1 MKLLTDDVLLGSAVD
16 AGAIGPLEEEIK
28 GDRILSYGLDTR
40 NASQL
45 GASSSFI
52 STFDG
57 LSGQV
62 GTIDPSAKFTQ
73 IASTFS
79 FSDIAVSKDGT
90 IFGITPTQLFKID
103 PVSGL
108 SSFVGGLPAGVNMN
122 ALEFANDIL
131 YAAGDSNLYAI
142 NTTNAGVYLIADL
155 ESTGFNSSGDLAFD
169 APNNRFLAT
178 SKGATSDSL
187 YAVSLTGQAAKIGD
201 IGFSNILALMFEGEK
216 LFGFTADGARIA
228 IDPGTGAG
236 VFDTLVKGISD
247 RIGGASGIQIKKGE
261 ILSSTPGTIL
271 SADTI
276 DVFLPPG
283 GEITLDI
290 TVTVPGDASSS
301 TTRSALSVES
311 VDTVAAQMPSSSTVS
326 ASATTDQLPL
336 DVFLLQDLSI
346 SFDNDLPVVQK
357 LVPNLVSRLQGIQP
371 NTTFGVGSFIDKP
384 INPFGNSADSDYV
397 YRTNLPLTTDT
408 TALQSTVDNFIIR
421 SGGDPREAQLEGL
434 LQTGLRSQSEIGF
447 RDDARRVAVVA
458 TDAPFHQA
466 GDGSEAEITNPNNL
480 DTILD
485 GNPPGT
491 GEDYPSVP
499 QVREALINAN
509 IVPVFAVTNAQIA
522 TYRDLVDNSD
532 GDGLGFGSVV
542 ELDSDSSNLVDAIAT
557 GLDVV
562 GREINVVPVSDDF
575 GYVKEIT
582 PPKFTDVLPGQKLTF
597 RVKLKSDGKG
607 GDDTLNLRAL
617 GFGDTKINIVTDR
630 VPTSV
635 NNPPPVIQGSV
646 TGEFK
651 LSLDDLSLQQNL
663 VATAGGLLGGAIGVT
678 FVNPLAGLATAVGA
692 AYAAPKLAEGAGS
705 FPYGV
710 LGRTQFEITD
720 PDNFSPKKREIE
732 LKLFSPTDKQPSP
745 FESET
750 ETGKTWVVIHGW
762 NDGSTGKLP
771 ELATALANVRPN
783 DRVYFLNWE
792 QASVNGRIS
801 NDDTN
806 DLESSLRVGNYFAAK
821 WIRPVA
827 EFVVTELLDKLKID
841 SVAASKNLNLIGH
854 SLGSLVS
861 GEIGRLY
868 KDGFKDDKGNEIKPN
883 GVGVNTIAA
892 LDPPSESSIDLLTLG
907 GVDYDLDG
915 RNTQADSPNNFSEV
929 SNYSLALVGSRSLAG
944 NQQLAATADESF
956 QIDFGGLSVPVDE
969 HGQVVQTFTNLLNQ
983 TKKDQPLG
991 LLQQEIIK
999 DRILT
1004 DQGRFSTKK
1013 NAYSYPT
1020 NPIDPRS
1027 ERLFVHEGIMSV
1039 QAPDRPIFLAIKDT
1053 NLANDDIV
1061 YGSIDD
1067 NIGDRKLDGSNFGG
1081 LLGVTGNS
1089 IFTGSGNDKI
1099 FGDTG
1104 NDEING
1110 DSGDDTL
1117 IGSSGNDTLIGG
1129 DGLLDSGK
1137 DVLEAG
1143 KGNDSIR
1150 GGGDNDI
1157 LTGGTGSD
1165 KLDGGG
1171 GDDVLYGGTDKEQD
1185 ILTGGLGNDSFL
1197 LGAGTGLPITDE
1209 SNRDK
1214 VDIIEDFRAGI
1225 LLGFGRGGDP
1235 RGISRIGLINGL
1247 KIGEIAVQTF
1257 GELVLN
1263 EKTAIIANGQY
1274 LAVIKGGWFNKND
1287 LNLTEIPNLV
1297 L

>member
-16 AGAIGPLEEEIK
+16 ASAIAPQEEEIK
-28 GDRILSYGLDTR
+28 GDRILSSGLDTR
-40 NASQL
+40 SASQL

-108 SSFVGGLPAGVNMN
+108 TSFVGGLPAGVNMN

-131 YAAGDSNLYAI
+131 YGAGDSNLYAI
-142 NTTNAGVYLIADL
+142 NTTNAGVYLIANL

-261 ILSSTPGTIL
+261 VLSSTPGTIL

-290 TVTVPGDASSS
+290 TITVPDDGG
-301 TTRSALSVES
+301 E
-311 VDTVAAQMPSSSTVS
+311 PTVS
-326 ASATTDQLPL
+326 ASSIVLEERQAAAVKQLPL
-336 DVFLLQDLSI
+336 DVFLLQDLSG
-346 SFDNDLPVVQK
+346 SFDNDLPTLRR
-357 LVPNLVSRLQGIQP
+357 LVPNLVSALRNRQP
-371 NTTFGVGSFIDKP
+371 DTTFGFGSFIDKP
-384 INPFGNSADSDYV
+384 IDPFGESDDYV
-397 YRTNLPLTTDT
+397 FTLNQQQTTNATV
-408 TALQSTVDNFIIR
+408 LQSIVNNLSVR
-421 SGGDPREAQLEGL
+421 EGSGTDEPEAQLEAL
-434 LQTGLRSQSEIGF
+434 LQTALRQGEIGF
-447 RDDARRVAVVA
+447 RNGRRRVVVVA
-458 TDAPFHQA
+458 TDEAFHQA
-466 GDGSEAEITNPNNL
+466 GDGREAGITKPNNL

-499 QVREALINAN
+499 QVRQALINAD
-509 IVPVFAVTNAQIA
+509 IVPIFAVTTDQMA
-522 TYRDLVDNSD
+522 TYRDLVDDSD

-542 ELDSDSSNLVDAIAT
+542 DLDSDSSNLVEAITT

-597 RVKLKSDGKG
+597 RAKLKSDGQG
-607 GDDTLNLRAL
+607 GNDSLNLRAL
-617 GFGDTKINIVTDR
+617 GFGDTKINIITDR

-635 NNPPPVIQGSV
+635 NNPPAVIQGSV
-646 TGEFK
+646 TGQFK
-651 LSLDDLSLQQNL
+651 LSPDDFLLQQNL
-663 VATAGGLLGGAIGVT
+663 VATAGGLLSGAIPVT
-678 FVNPLAGLATAVGA
+678 FVNPLFGLATAVGA
-692 AYAAPKLAEGAGS
+692 AYAVPKLTEGAGC

-710 LGRTQFEITD
+710 LGRTEFKITD
-720 PDNFSPKKREIE
+720 PDNFSREKREIE
-732 LKLFSPTDKQPSP
+732 LELVSPTDKQPSP

-762 NDGSTGKLP
+762 NDGPEGNLPKL
-771 ELATALANVRPN
+771 AAALANVRPN

-801 NDDTN
+801 NNDTN

-827 EFVVTELLDKLKID
+827 EFVVTELLNKLKID

-868 KDGFKDDKGNEIKPN
+868 KEGFKDDKGNEIKPN
-883 GVGVNTIAA
+883 GVGVNTITA

-915 RNTQADSPNNFSEV
+915 RNTQADAPNNFSEV
-929 SNYSLALVGSRSLAG
+929 SNYSLALVGARSLAG

-956 QIDFGGLSVPVDE
+956 QMDFGGLSRPPDE

-983 TKKDQPLG
+983 IKKDQPLG

-1004 DQGRFSTKK
+1004 EQGRFSTRK
-1013 NAYSYPT
+1013 NAYYYPA
-1020 NPIDPRS
+1020 NPIDPGS

-1039 QAPDRPIFLAIKDT
+1039 QAPDQPIFLAIKDT

-1061 YGSIDD
+1061 YGSIDN
-1067 NIGDRKLDGSNFGG
+1067 NIGDRKLDGSNILFG
-1081 LLGVTGNS
+1081 LGTGNP
-1089 IFTGSGNDKI
+1089 IFTGPGNDKI
-1099 FGDTG
+1099 FGDAG
-1104 NDEING
+1104 KDEING

-1117 IGSSGNDTLIGG
+1117 DGGAGNDTLIGG
-1129 DGLLDSGK
+1129 NGLFDSGK
-1137 DVLEAG
+1137 DVLEGG

-1150 GGGDNDI
+1150 GGGDIDI
-1157 LTGGTGSD
+1157 LTGGIGSD
-1165 KLDGGG
+1165 TLDGGD
-1171 GDDVLYGGTDKEQD
+1171 GDDVLFGGLDKEQD
-1185 ILTGGLGNDSFL
+1185 ILIGGLGKSLFL
-1197 LGAGTGLPITDE
+1197 LAPGTGLPITDKA
-1209 SNRDK
+1209 NRDK
-1214 VDIIEDFRAGI
+1214 VDIIEDFRAG
-1225 LLGFGRGGDP
+1225 LLVLFGRTDDI
-1235 RGISRIGLINGL
+1235 RGISSIGLTNGL
-1247 KIGEIAVQTF
+1247 NISQISVEIF
-1257 GELVLN
+1257 GNVPFEQP
-1263 EKTAIIANGQY
+1263 KTAIIANGEY
-1274 LAVIKGGWFNKND
+1274 LAVIKGEWLNKDD
-1287 LNLTEIPNLV
+1287 LRLFELPS
-1297 L
+1297 